1 MKSSNH
7 YEAAFESFLQSQAIP
22 YMSTRETRRSFAGQ
36 EEYGSLKNIDFLVMN
51 RSSVDAVQPVRQSRA
66 LEASSWLI
74 DIKGR
79 RFPSGTAHPQYW
91 RNWVSEDD
99 LLSLSRWETIFGRG
113 FQGLLVFAYDVLGD
127 RSPID
132 RSRLFEFQNRY
143 YAFLGI
149 PLSVYY
155 RECRPLSP
163 RWRTVSMPNAKF
175 RQMVVPLDEL
185 L

>member
-1 MKSSNH
+1 MKSCNH
-7 YEAAFESFLQSQAIP
+7 YESAFVQFLQSLAIP
-22 YMSTRETRRSFAGQ
+22 YLPTQETKRSFAGE

-51 RSSVDAVQPVRQSRA
+51 RAACETPLRLQQSKK
-66 LEASSWLI
+66 LETSSWLI

-91 RNWVSEDD
+91 RNWVCEDD
-99 LLSLSRWETIFGRG
+99 LVSLSRWETIFGDG
-113 FQGLLVFAYDVLGD
+113 FQGLIVFAYDVIGE

-132 RSRLFEFQNRY
+132 RSRLFEFQNRQ

-149 PLSVYY
+149 PLSIYY
-155 RECRPLSP
+155 RECKPLSP
-163 RWRTVSMPNAKF
+163 RWRTVTMPNAKF
-175 RQMVVPLDEL
+175 REAAIPLDEL

>member
-113 FQGLLVFAYDVLGD
+113 FQGLLVFAYNVLGD
-127 RSPID
+127 RSHTRQLALDMQLQARLTPHCGLALGAAWFSRNTHYDYHPTRHID
-132 RSRLFEFQNRY
+132 SY
-143 YAFLGI
+143 
-149 PLSVYY
+149 
-155 RECRPLSP
+155 
-163 RWRTVSMPNAKF
+163 
-175 RQMVVPLDEL
+175 EL
-185 L
+185 RAGLLWSL

>member
-1 MKSSNH
+1 ML
-7 YEAAFESFLQSQAIP
+7 YLYLA
-22 YMSTRETRRSFAGQ
+22 
-36 EEYGSLKNIDFLVMN
+36 
-51 RSSVDAVQPVRQSRA
+51 
-66 LEASSWLI
+66 
-74 DIKGR
+74 
-79 RFPSGTAHPQYW
+79 
-91 RNWVSEDD
+91 
-99 LLSLSRWETIFGRG
+99 LSLAVAAVVAHSIL
-113 FQGLLVFAYDVLGD
+113 QGLLVFAYDVLGD
-127 RSPID
+127 RSPVD

-163 RWRTVSMPNAKF
+163 RWRTVSMPSAKF